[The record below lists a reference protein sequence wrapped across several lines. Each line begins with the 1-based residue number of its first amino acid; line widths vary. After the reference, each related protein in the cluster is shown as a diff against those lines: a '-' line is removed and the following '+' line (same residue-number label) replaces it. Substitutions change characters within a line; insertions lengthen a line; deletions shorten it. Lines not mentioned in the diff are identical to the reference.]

1 MSIKCCAAQRRG
13 GVGPCAAGVCVRT
26 VRKQFIFCKQFFNFL
41 QYNTHMTFE
50 SLPFSPRQVKATE
63 SRLRSVYE
71 AARAGLRGDALALAS
86 GMLPSEYRQLTQ
98 LDPVVELAE
107 MKGRAD
113 SEAEMASV
121 VRNAALAGDSKAALE
136 FLKHR
141 HDWVA
146 KQQVQVDVTQS
157 ISIIT
162 ALEQAQQRLTIDAD
176 DAILS
181 PRRDDIN
188 VPSLVSRD

>member
-1 MSIKCCAAQRRG
+1 
-13 GVGPCAAGVCVRT
+13 
-26 VRKQFIFCKQFFNFL
+26 
-41 QYNTHMTFE
+41 MTFE
-50 SLPFSPRQVKATE
+50 SLPFTPRQVKATE

-113 SEAEMASV
+113 SEIEMASV

-162 ALEQAQQRLTIDAD
+162 ALEQAQTRVLEGLIIDETPDRANGQGLLANNRIED
-176 DAILS
+176 GNDFRHSNA
-181 PRRDDIN
+181 RQTQNATD
-188 VPSLVSRD
+188 V